1 MSYDFPFKF
10 FEELDEGLSN
20 VRLLS
25 DLGIEFAILSKSA
38 NGIAIVRRLELND
51 RILLLLG
58 LPCVSRCSLA
68 VEAHFVNPVEE
79 HILFV

>member
-10 FEELDEGLSN
+10 FEELDEGLSS

-38 NGIAIVRRLELND
+38 YGIAIVRRLELD
-51 RILLLLG
+51 D
-58 LPCVSRCSLA
+58 
-68 VEAHFVNPVEE
+68 
-79 HILFV
+79 